1 MQVSSLMLSSVPV
14 QEAPPPVLSH
24 HPTMLVT
31 PEAQEVSVKISQIAP
46 EPISRQAE
54 EKGRA
59 SDFIEKLEVEAEDV
73 SDEVSNVAKI
83 VSLKLGD
90 KPLIDTR
97 KIKEEVEKE
106 VTLEHKK
113 ELRDAARAETM
124 CKVKAGLWI
133 GAAVLAFI
141 IALAV
146 IGASAYA
153 SIPIIIGIQLLCMAH
168 GHFEKSFH
176 LHEQSLG
183 LHEHEGLRRQA
194 SLDTRYAEFINQ
206 KIDAKKYYVGTQKN
220 SDLEDPVKKEKLLYR
235 MINDPVLYKQYREAH
250 NNVKLEVEREK
261 SKESLDWRL
270 EHVYGLK
277 IRESHDVEVKPVQ
290 PQVKEEIDVK
300 DINDLTED
308 EMYKMGR
315 KGFPPDLIENI
326 CKEQG
331 YKDVVFLSEKDFENL
346 KNGTLENDLKPVVYK
361 DINKLLNPLMVG
373 FIDSN
378 NKWQFQPHV
387 QRYL

>member
-1 MQVSSLMLSSVPV
+1 MLSSVPI

-24 HPTMLVT
+24 HPTMLVN
-31 PEAQEVSVKISQIAP
+31 PEVQEVSVKISQIAP
-46 EPISRQAE
+46 GPISRQAE

-59 SDFIEKLEVEAEDV
+59 SDIIKKLEVEAEDV
-73 SDEVSNVAKI
+73 SGEVSNVAKV

-90 KPLIDTR
+90 KPLVDTK

-106 VTLEHKK
+106 VALEHKK

-124 CKVKAGLWI
+124 NKLKAGLWL
-133 GAAVLAFI
+133 GAAVLCFI

-176 LHEQSLG
+176 LQEQSLG

-194 SLDTRYAEFINQ
+194 SLDNRYSDFINQ
-206 KIDAKKYYVGTQKN
+206 RIDSKKYYIGTQKN
-220 SDLEDPVKKEKLLYR
+220 SDLDDPDKKEKLLYR

-250 NNVKLEVEREK
+250 NNVKLEGEREK
-261 SKESLDWRL
+261 NKESLDWRL

-277 IRESHDVEVKPVQ
+277 IRELYQEEELKPVQ
-290 PQVKEEIDVK
+290 RQIEEEVGVK
-300 DINDLTED
+300 DINDQTE
-308 EMYKMGR
+308 EMMYKMG
-315 KGFPPDLIENI
+315 KGGFPPELIKDT
-326 CKEQG
+326 CREQG
-331 YKDVVFLSEKDFENL
+331 YKDVLFLSEQDFAKL
-346 KNGTLENDLKPVVYK
+346 KNGTLEDLKPVAYK

-373 FIDSN
+373 FIDNN
-378 NKWQFQPHV
+378 NKWELHPHV
-387 QRYL
+387 TRYL